1 MGASLTRRLSAAALF
16 PGEFANFLAQGFW
29 DFFPWQ
35 ATEHVYRRLQAV
47 YPAITISAK
56 AKVLP
61 DPRSN
66 RNVYITFQVIGRA
79 IPGLGTA

>member
-1 MGASLTRRLSAAALF
+1 MGAAALF
-16 PGEFANFLAQGFW
+16 PGELANLFAQGFR

-35 ATEHVYRRLQAV
+35 ATEHINRRLQAV
-47 YPAITISAK
+47 HPAITISAK
-56 AKVLP
+56 AKMLP

-79 IPGLGTA
+79 IPGLSTA